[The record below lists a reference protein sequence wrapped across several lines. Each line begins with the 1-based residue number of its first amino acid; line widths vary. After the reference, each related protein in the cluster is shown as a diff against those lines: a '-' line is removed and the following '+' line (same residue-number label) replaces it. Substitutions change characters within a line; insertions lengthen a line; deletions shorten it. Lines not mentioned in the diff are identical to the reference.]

1 MTTDGPRGPA
11 GVHGEERLPMRIDDW
26 SDHLEP
32 HGHSNC
38 RPRRRVLV
46 DAFDPGDGRGLDGTS
61 RSHPRDCIPEIASPR
76 LHPRDRIPEIA
87 SPRLHPRDFL
97 PEIASPRFRRLH
109 GRSPH
114 DDGAECVSPMASL
127 IRWAWPTLRIPSC
140 SSVPSSAP
148 SALLIRNACLAS
160 LGSACRAG
168 SPRLRLISSEPRELR
183 LM

>member
-1 MTTDGPRGPA
+1 MKNDCPCGSTIGPIISSRTGIRTVDLGAACWSMHSIRETVGGWMGPRD
-11 GVHGEERLPMRIDDW
+11 R
-26 SDHLEP
+26 
-32 HGHSNC
+32 
-38 RPRRRVLV
+38 
-46 DAFDPGDGRGLDGTS
+46 
-61 RSHPRDCIPEIASPR
+61 IPEIASPR

-87 SPRLHPRDFL
+87 SPRLHPRDSV

-109 GRSPH
+109 GRSPRE
-114 DDGAECVSPMASL
+114 DGAECVSPMASL